1 MKNSKGFSLIE
12 LIIVIAIM
20 AILVGVMA
28 PLLIHYIEKTNVSS
42 DYQLADTV
50 CTAITYSIVD
60 AKVVEDPNSQTDLQ
74 NMDAGEVNINSLR
87 VDSVLMDSIKE
98 YTGLSN
104 PSNVT
109 NYVRSKHGTG
119 CACMITTK
127 NGQVRVTFTETD
139 CTGKKDTTSGSTT
152 NDIFVEH

>member
-74 NMDAGEVNINSLR
+74 NMDAGEVNINTFR

-98 YTGLSN
+98 YTGLTN
-104 PSNVT
+104 PSTVT
-109 NYVRSKHGTG
+109 TYVRSKHGTG
-119 CACMITTK
+119 CSCMVTTK
-127 NGQVRVTFTETD
+127 SGQVRVTFTETD
-139 CTGKKDTTSGSTT
+139 CTGKKDTSSSTPG
-152 NDIFVEH
+152 NDIYIEH

>member
-28 PLLIHYIEKTNVSS
+28 PILIHYVEKTKVSS

-60 AKVVEDPNSQTDLQ
+60 AEVVEDPNSQTDLK
-74 NMDAGEVNINSLR
+74 NMEAGEVNINTFR
-87 VDSVLMDSIKE
+87 IDSVLMDSLKE
-98 YTGLSN
+98 YTGLPN

-109 NYVRSKHGTG
+109 NYVRSKHGSG
-119 CACMITTK
+119 CSCMVTTQ
-127 NGQVRVTFTETD
+127 NGQVKVTFTETD
-139 CTGKKDTTSGSTT
+139 CTGKKDTSSGSNA
-152 NDIFVEH
+152 NDIFIAR